1 VYAGRTKLSPTR
13 HSTQNAEASAAKN
26 GPVLLGQQNIIEA
39 AWDKRGDLLLR
50 QSRDD
55 GDDHELRIRRD
66 CLPRFL
72 HGLDALRQLIA
83 DRIREDET
91 P

>member
-1 VYAGRTKLSPTR
+1 
-13 HSTQNAEASAAKN
+13 
-26 GPVLLGQQNIIEA
+26 VLLGQQNIIEA

-72 HGLDALRQLIA
+72 HDGLDALGQLIA